1 VTKTKRFLTLSPEH
15 CRDEAAFSGSM
26 MDAINTK
33 FQVGKNLSFAF
44 IDSWAK
50 HPMNLDD
57 QVPVFKQMGCLFY

>member
-1 VTKTKRFLTLSPEH
+1 MKTKRFLTLFPEH
-15 CRDEAAFSGSM
+15 CRDEATFSGSM

-33 FQVGKNLSFAF
+33 FQVGKNLTFAF

-57 QVPVFKQMGCLFY
+57 QVVVLLK

>member
-1 VTKTKRFLTLSPEH
+1 MKTKHFLTLFPEH
-15 CRDEAAFSGSM
+15 CRDEAAFSRSM

-33 FQVGKNLSFAF
+33 FQIGKNLTFAF

-57 QVPVFKQMGCLFY
+57 QVPVTKKMGYLCY